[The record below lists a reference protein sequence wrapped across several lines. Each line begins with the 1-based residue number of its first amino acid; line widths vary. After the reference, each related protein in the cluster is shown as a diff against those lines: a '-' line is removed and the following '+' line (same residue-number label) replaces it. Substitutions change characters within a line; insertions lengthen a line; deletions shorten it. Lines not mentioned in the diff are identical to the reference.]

1 MIPLRPQSGK
11 QGRSVMNVQGI
22 SSSFGGLDPRKS
34 MHTQLMQQ
42 NQTQQTQQSQAG
54 LDQTKSSIPERNKKT
69 SPLKVN
75 TSVQCETR
83 IEELDRVEDYYVS
96 EMGNSEARMSV
107 SI

>member
-1 MIPLRPQSGK
+1 M
-11 QGRSVMNVQGI
+11 
-22 SSSFGGLDPRKS
+22 
-34 MHTQLMQQ
+34 
-42 NQTQQTQQSQAG
+42 
-54 LDQTKSSIPERNKKT
+54 PERNTKT